1 VTVAYAIVVVGTSW
15 GGLSAVREL
24 IKALPRGFTLPLVV
38 VQHRHPESDHLLS
51 TLLQDSTPLPVSE
64 VEDKSPIASGGVY
77 LAPADY
83 HLLVEDGHFS
93 LSMDEPVQYSRPS
106 IDVTF
111 ASVADAYGRRAV
123 GVVLTGANADG
134 ARGLRRIVDRGGL
147 GFVQTPA
154 TAESPPMPTAAMEA
168 VPEARVMTI
177 AEIGAALGALPMH
190 RVESGA
196 SVRATR
202 PGGARGD
209 RAPDAR

>member
-1 VTVAYAIVVVGTSW
+1 MKVAYAIVVVGTSW

-24 IKALPRGFTLPLVV
+24 VGALPRDFTLPLVV

-64 VEDKSPIASGGVY
+64 VEDKAPIVPGGVY

-106 IDVTF
+106 IDVAF
-111 ASVADAYGRRAV
+111 ASVADEYGRRAV

-147 GFVQTPA
+147 GFVQTPT
-154 TAESPPMPTAAMEA
+154 TAESPAMPAAATQA

-177 AEIGAALGALPMH
+177 AEIGAALGTLPMH
-190 RVESGA
+190 QVGSA
-196 SVRATR
+196 VATRATR
-202 PGGARGD
+202 IDVRRAD